1 MAPDI
6 LPLNNDC
13 PTSEWEAI
21 KTFLDGTNNL
31 LPLNYSLYYGP
42 GSPDSI
48 QVTGKQSLR
57 TLSIHRQP
65 APIVSANR
73 SVLAVATAQ
82 QAAIA
87 NALTSTAQLW
97 LLAMKNVS
105 IDYGALN
112 DISSVGTGYY

>member
-31 LPLNYSLYYGP
+31 LPLSYSLYNGP

-48 QVTGKQSLR
+48 QVTGKQSLQ

-65 APIVSANR
+65 APNESANR

-82 QAAIA
+82 QASIA
-87 NALTSTAQLW
+87 NATAQLW
-97 LLAMKNVS
+97 LLAIKNIS
-105 IDYGALN
+105 IDYGALD